1 VSFTIFFVKSISNSG
16 SGGFINNSKN
26 IKSSNNTGIFS
37 GLSLRIVEIS
47 RDSYDSILNFFS
59 EIRFSGFSHFNENHG
74 RDFFRVELFDF
85 SLVFNLEHRFI
96 ISTRLDFERP

>member
-1 VSFTIFFVKSISNSG
+1 MSFSFFFIKTISNSG

-26 IKSSNNTGIFS
+26 IKSSNNTSIFS
-37 GLSLRIVEIS
+37 GLSLRIIEIS
-47 RDSYDSILNFFS
+47 GDGNNSVTNFFS

-85 SLVFNLEHRFI
+85 SLVFNLEHRFV
-96 ISTRLDFERP
+96 ISTGLNFERP